1 MKKKFVSIIALLLVI
16 LIASTTFVGCGSKNS
31 EEKGNAESAGKSQ
44 VLTFAQTAEIPS
56 LDPQLQNS
64 MQSFEVTNAIF
75 EGLVRLHDGKVQPG
89 MAEKWDISSDGKTYT
104 FHLRDAKWSD
114 GQPVT
119 AYDFEYGI
127 RRLLDPK
134 TGSAYAFAGYGILNG
149 YEYNTGKV
157 TDVSKLGVKALDEK
171 TLEIKLANPAAYFLG
186 YLSLPCFMPTR
197 EDIVEKY
204 GNNFALEA
212 ENNVYNGP
220 FILKEWKHESGVTL
234 EKNPDYWNKD
244 AIKLDKVNILQ
255 ITDPNTALSMYENG
269 ELDFVSIPNTLWDKY
284 KDNPKT
290 KLIMN
295 GAIDW
300 LRLNLNAPGKP
311 WLANKDFRK
320 ALNYA
325 INREE
330 YVNTATKG
338 LYLPYTRLVLPMV
351 VGAKGGK
358 YTEESPIDIYPTTGD
373 SAKAKE
379 YLAKAM
385 AALNIKDPK
394 DITLELKFSDSAADK
409 ALAEVLQDQ
418 LTRNLGITVTIKLV
432 TYKQKLADDTAKQ
445 YDAVYNGWMPDY
457 DDPMTYLEL
466 FESNNSQNSTGW
478 SNAEY
483 DKLIEAARTEVDPVK
498 RQQYFW
504 DAEKILVD
512 EAPFVPLQCRRLG
525 YLEKDNLKGM
535 SRYFV
540 GSDIDFVFA
549 YFE

>member
-1 MKKKFVSIIALLLVI
+1 MKKKLVSILALLMVI
-16 LIASTTFVGCGSKNS
+16 LMAGTAFVGCGSKNS
-31 EEKGNAESAGKSQ
+31 AEKGNTESASKSQ

-56 LDPQLQNS
+56 LDPQLMNS
-64 MQSFEVTNAIF
+64 MQSAEVANAIF

-119 AYDFEYGI
+119 AYNFEYGI
-127 RRLLDPK
+127 RRLLNPK
-134 TGSAYAFAGYGILNG
+134 TSSPYAFAGYCILNG
-149 YEYNTGKV
+149 YEYNSGKI
-157 TDVSKLGVKALDEK
+157 TDVNQLGVKAIDEK
-171 TLEIKLANPAAYFLG
+171 TLEIKLTNPAAYFLG
-186 YLSLPCFMPTR
+186 YLSLACFMPTR

-269 ELDFVSIPNTLWDKY
+269 ELDFVSIPNALWDKY
-284 KDNPKT
+284 KDNPKV

-295 GAIDW
+295 GAVDW

-311 WLANKDFRK
+311 WLANEDFRK

-351 VGAKGGK
+351 AGAKGGK
-358 YTEESPIDIYPTTGD
+358 YTEECPIDIYPKTGD
-373 SAKAKE
+373 AAKAKE

-385 AALNIKDPK
+385 SALNIKDPK

-418 LTRNLGITVTIKLV
+418 LTRNLGIAVTIKLV

-478 SNAEY
+478 SNAEF
-483 DKLIEAARTEVDPVK
+483 DKLIEAARTEADAVK

-504 DAEKILVD
+504 DAEKILV
-512 EAPFVPLQCRRLG
+512 EECPFVPLQCRQVG

-535 SRYFV
+535 SRYFI
-540 GSDIDFVFA
+540 GSDLDFVFA